1 MNEIELYRNMAQQNA
16 LEAVEKLGEMFAKSR
31 LFGIDT
37 PSQGVVMA
45 ITCMIEDMTPVEFG
59 KTYDVIEGK
68 LSMKAAAMHSKFQ
81 ERGGRIEWI
90 QYDNEVC
97 EAKFIHKD
105 YAPNGIVIRITLD
118 ELKNNKIA
126 IDKNDKLKINYLKFP
141 RQMLRARVISEGV
154 RMVDP
159 FIVSGVYTP
168 EEISDFDD
176 KLPRRNNKPLFA
188 NRREEPLETDAK
200 VVDEPQQEKKA
211 PLDLSEHEE
220 RANSYL
226 THLGWIKDGQ
236 TWRDL
241 SETQKLTVA
250 VRINPFLSRMNFYAE
265 NGDQEAKDAV

>member
-1 MNEIELYRNMAQQNA
+1 MNDLELYRNLAQQNG

-45 ITCMIEDMTPVEFG
+45 LTCMIENLTPVEFG
-59 KTYDVIEGK
+59 KTYDVISGK

-90 QYDNEVC
+90 QYDSEVC

-105 YAPNGIVIRITLD
+105 YAPNGIVVRITLD

-126 IDKNDKLKINYLKFP
+126 IAKDGGLKVNYMKFP

-168 EEISDFDD
+168 EEVSDFDD
-176 KLPRRNNKPLFA
+176 KPSGRGRKPLFA

-200 VVDEPQQEKKA
+200 VVDEPQQEKNT

-226 THLGWIKDGQ
+226 AHLGWIKDGQ
-236 TWRDL
+236 TWRNL
-241 SETQKLTVA
+241 SETQKLTIA
-250 VRINPFLSRMNFYAE
+250 VRINPFLSKMNFYAE